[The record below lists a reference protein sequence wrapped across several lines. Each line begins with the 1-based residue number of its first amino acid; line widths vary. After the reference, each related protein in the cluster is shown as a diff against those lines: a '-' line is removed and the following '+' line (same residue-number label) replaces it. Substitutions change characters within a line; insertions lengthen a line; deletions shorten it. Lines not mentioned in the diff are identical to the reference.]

1 MFVRYENL
9 HDKLASSREG
19 GKIAPKLISGLCFFK
34 DLDILRLDLDGMGI
48 LDFFKKRKREEFAE
62 AKSEHVEEVEHG
74 AASLD
79 AENNVKPT
87 VANAFKVPAG
97 SIPAEHMDKEA
108 AENMQEEHK
117 MQADLAEEDVQ
128 GLDTENSL
136 PYTEKVDQANK
147 EGSAAD
153 KTLTDV
159 AEDHVE
165 EFNKSKEAET
175 DAKDSND
182 SAYLGNLAHTAVIDQ
197 LLRVPREERDDE
209 WVGSFLTHVATASFV
224 CGDPQ
229 VIQGPDNFPY
239 FQLFIPEANK
249 PFQCYVL
256 EHMLDDFLLD
266 NGLGVALEPKAGEV
280 EWVLSYGDLLHYSV
294 HRTFAIPND
303 HLFGRG
309 GEGDETISS
318 DEQVLVGAPS
328 ELILPLKARAVIR
341 EFLKAQGIQE
351 PKVCLMDR
359 STYGKGQD
367 LVFNLTPWQFETEA
381 HYRAVMQALGW
392 FLPRYYSYTGAE
404 ERTFQSHFLPL

>member
-1 MFVRYENL
+1 
-9 HDKLASSREG
+9 
-19 GKIAPKLISGLCFFK
+19 
-34 DLDILRLDLDGMGI
+34 MGI
-48 LDFFKKRKREEFAE
+48 LDFFKKRKQEEFAE
-62 AKSEHVEEVEHG
+62 PKSEHVEKVEDTL
-74 AASLD
+74 ASPNAD
-79 AENNVKPT
+79 DNERPT
-87 VANAFKVPAG
+87 AGNTFKVPVDAV
-97 SIPAEHMDKEA
+97 PAEHIDLDTVETIR
-108 AENMQEEHK
+108 EEHK
-117 MQADLAEEDVQ
+117 QQADSTEETLDGLDKEVIMPYAEKADQAVEEAAAAAEESTNVP
-128 GLDTENSL
+128 EA
-136 PYTEKVDQANK
+136 P
-147 EGSAAD
+147 
-153 KTLTDV
+153 
-159 AEDHVE
+159 VE
-165 EFNKSKEAET
+165 ELEKIDEAET
-175 DAKDSND
+175 DDRNPND
-182 SAYLGNLAHTAVIDQ
+182 VAYLGNLAHTAVIDQ
-197 LLRVPREERDDE
+197 LLRVPREERNDE
-209 WVGSFLTHVATASFV
+209 WVGNFLTHVGTASFV

-256 EHMLDDFLLD
+256 DHMLDDFLLD

-294 HRTFAIPND
+294 HRTFAIPSD

-309 GEGDETISS
+309 GEGDETITA

-328 ELILPLKARAVIR
+328 ELILPLKARGVIR

>member
-1 MFVRYENL
+1 MFVSSQNSS
-9 HDKLASSREG
+9 HKLLSSRERR
-19 GKIAPKLISGLCFFK
+19 KIAPKLISGLRFFK
-34 DLDILRLDLDGMGI
+34 DLDILRLELDGMGI
-48 LDFFKKRKREEFAE
+48 LDFFKKRKQEEFVE
-62 AKSEHVEEVEHG
+62 PKSEHVEEVENTL
-74 AASLD
+74 ALPNAD
-79 AENNVKPT
+79 DNERPT
-87 VANAFKVPAG
+87 VGNTFKVPVDAV
-97 SIPAEHMDKEA
+97 PAEYIDLDTV
-108 AENMQEEHK
+108 ENIREEHK
-117 MQADLAEEDVQ
+117 QQADLTDEVLDGVDKEVVVSYVGKADQAAEE
-128 GLDTENSL
+128 E
-136 PYTEKVDQANK
+136 
-147 EGSAAD
+147 AAA
-153 KTLTDV
+153 
-159 AEDHVE
+159 AEESTNVPVE
-165 EFNKSKEAET
+165 ELEKIDEPET
-175 DAKDSND
+175 DDRASND
-182 SAYLGNLAHTAVIDQ
+182 AAYLGNLAHTAVIDQ
-197 LLRVPREERDDE
+197 LLRVPREERNDE
-209 WVGSFLTHVATASFV
+209 WVGNFLTHVGTASFV

-256 EHMLDDFLLD
+256 DHMLDDFLLD

-309 GEGDETISS
+309 GEGDETITA

-328 ELILPLKARAVIR
+328 ELILPLKARGVIR